1 MRRTVLFSV
10 AAMSVAALFAM
21 PIQTIA
27 QEQSATPEKDNPPHY
42 AVIDLGPVGNSPG
55 QPYGISNDGLI
66 IGAAAASDGALHGDR
81 ECCADDEE

>member
-1 MRRTVLFSV
+1 MHSSVFRRGHAPAGSV
-10 AAMSVAALFAM
+10 CK